1 MTNESPFVTSEEVAQ
16 YFNVEVQTVR
26 RWIKRNTI
34 PPNSYIK
41 TGNEYRFDL
50 ERVKEGLFANNELG
64 NDPKV
69 DVFDLDEDI

>member
-34 PPNSYIK
+34 PSNSYIK